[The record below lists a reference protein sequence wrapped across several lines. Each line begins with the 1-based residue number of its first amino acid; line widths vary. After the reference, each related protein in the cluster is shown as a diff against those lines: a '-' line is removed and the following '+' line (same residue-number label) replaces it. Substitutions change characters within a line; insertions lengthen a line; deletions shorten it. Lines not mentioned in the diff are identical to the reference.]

1 MILSRAFVAY
11 LAREVSKR
19 LVNGPLEAGDEEGVR
34 ELILWVITD
43 ELSVEDRINDEV
55 REILEQY
62 AEYMRRESVSY
73 QEMFKKT
80 KKMLLAERKIIRAS
94 GRETGDRMKL
104 SRDKINDLS
113 HKLAA
118 QLRRTPRIKF
128 KLEWNDVRLEIVR
141 SLTEILLTEDKIDHA
156 ARLKIRSQKREIPE
170 GSEEWDILYRRYYDE
185 EMRKYGIDL
194 TSV

>member
-1 MILSRAFVAY
+1 MLLSRAFVAY

-19 LVNGPLEAGDEEGVR
+19 LVGGPLETGDPEIVR
-34 ELILWVITD
+34 ELILGVITD
-43 ELSVEDRINDEV
+43 ELTVEDRLNEEV

-62 AEYMRRESVSY
+62 AEYMRREGVSY

-80 KKMLLAERKIIRAS
+80 KKMLLAERKIVRAS

-104 SRDKINDLS
+104 SRDKLNEMS

-128 KLEWNDVRLEIVR
+128 KMKWNEVRLEILR
-141 SLTEILLTEDKIDHA
+141 GLTELLVAEDRIDHA
-156 ARLKIRSQKREIPE
+156 ARVKIRSHKREIPE
-170 GSEEWDILYRRYYDE
+170 GSEEWDLLYRRYYDE
-185 EMRKYGIDL
+185 
-194 TSV
+194 

>member
-11 LAREVSKR
+11 LAREVTKR

-62 AEYMRRESVSY
+62 AEYMRREGVSY
-73 QEMFKKT
+73 QEMFKRT

-156 ARLKIRSQKREIPE
+156 ARLKIRSQKRDIPE
-170 GSEEWDILYRRYYDE
+170 GSEEWDILYRRYYEE
-185 EMRKYGIDL
+185 EMKKYGIDL
-194 TSV
+194 TSA

>member
-19 LVNGPLEAGDEEGVR
+19 LVNGPLEADDEEGVR

-62 AEYMRRESVSY
+62 AEYMRREGVSY

-185 EMRKYGIDL
+185 EMKKYGIDL
-194 TSV
+194 TSA